1 MVQGCCFGQS
11 VIRYNSL
18 SYFRQASHSWGWTQG
33 GSSIARHGHVQ
44 NMPWIVT
51 ISMRCS
57 CPLLYVYTC
66 TSIGQLTSLSCIDV
80 GCKGDAVQMDGCSVV
95 GGCTCVECTTSVGMG
110 TGKGRVGTVY
120 WN

>member
-1 MVQGCCFGQS
+1 
-11 VIRYNSL
+11 
-18 SYFRQASHSWGWTQG
+18 
-33 GSSIARHGHVQ
+33 
-44 NMPWIVT
+44 MPWIVT
-51 ISMRCS
+51 ISVRCS

-80 GCKGDAVQMDGCSVV
+80 GCTGDAVQMDGCLVV

-120 WN
+120 WDWKGEGRYSVLELAGRRNYTTFITV